1 MRLLK
6 YIFILSL
13 FILSLLNAKTHIL
26 KIDNIIEIALKNSPD
41 INIKRLDFKGAK
53 QRTKISESLYSPQVD
68 LFLDAGESYTKMVS
82 QSSYN
87 ANILRGSLGAS
98 QLLYDFGKTSKL
110 IDSSNQTA
118 LALES
123 QMQQSISD
131 KILYIKHIYYEI
143 LKSKSIII
151 VQEKNV
157 KLQKQ
162 QLNRAKKYLASGIK
176 TIIDVSDAKVKVEQ
190 SKLNLHNAKYELELK
205 RAKLEEAM
213 GAVPYHGKYKVYS
226 PEFKMKQVSKKLPK
240 IDISLH
246 SLEYYAYQHRYALE
260 SFKYYLKGAESNIEV
275 SKSNYYPSVSLKGDY
290 TTQDIDNKLAMAT
303 PESQG
308 SLSVNVSWN
317 LFSGNKRDAQ
327 LEEAK
332 IDKMKAS
339 SSLDS
344 IKLAIKREVLESLIH
359 LRQSKDNVKLTESI
373 SESSY
378 KKFQQAKKR
387 YENEL
392 SDYVELQDAQQ
403 GYIESL
409 SNLVNSY
416 YDYFISLA
424 ELDHAVGR

>member
-1 MRLLK
+1 MRLK
-6 YIFILSL
+6 YILILLVFISE
-13 FILSLLNAKTHIL
+13 LNAKTHIL
-26 KIDNIIEIALKNSPD
+26 KIDDIIEIALKNSPD
-41 INIKRLDFKGAK
+41 INIKKLDFKKAK
-53 QRTKISESLYSPQVD
+53 QRTKISESLYLPRVD
-68 LFLDAGESYTKMVS
+68 LSLDAGKGFTRMVS
-82 QSSYN
+82 QSSYS
-87 ANILRGSLGAS
+87 ADILIGSLGAS
-98 QLLYDFGKTSKL
+98 QLLYDFGQTSNS
-110 IDSSNQTA
+110 IDSSNQTE

-131 KILYIKHIYYEI
+131 KILYIKEMYYEI

-162 QLNRAKKYLASGIK
+162 QLNRAQKYLTSGIK

-190 SKLNLHNAKYELELK
+190 SILDLQNAKYEVELK
-205 RAKLEEAM
+205 RAKLEESM
-213 GAVPYHGKYKVYS
+213 GTVPYGGKYKVYS
-226 PEFKMKQVSKKLPK
+226 PEFKMKQVTKELPK

-246 SLEYYAYQHRYALE
+246 SLVYYAYQHRYALE
-260 SFKYYLKGAESNIEV
+260 SSKYYLKGAESDIKV
-275 SKSNYYPSVSLKGDY
+275 SKGNYYPSVSLQGDY
-290 TTQDIDNKLAMAT
+290 IAQNVDNKLVTAT

-308 SLSVNVSWN
+308 SLTVNVSWN
-317 LFSGNKRDAQ
+317 LFSGYETDASVQ
-327 LEEAK
+327 EAK
-332 IDKMKAS
+332 LNKMKAS

-344 IKLAIKREVLESLIH
+344 VKLTIKREVLESLISV
-359 LRQSKDNVKLTESI
+359 RQSKDNVKLTESI
-373 SESSY
+373 SKSSY
-378 KKFQQAKKR
+378 QKFQQAKKR

-424 ELDHAVGR
+424 QLDHAVGR